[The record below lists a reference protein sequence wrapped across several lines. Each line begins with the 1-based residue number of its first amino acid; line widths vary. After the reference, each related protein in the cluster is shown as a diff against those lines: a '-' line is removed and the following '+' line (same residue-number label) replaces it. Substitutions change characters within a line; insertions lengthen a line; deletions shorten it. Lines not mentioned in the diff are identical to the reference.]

1 MKNVI
6 ARVMNDSN
14 KDKRFFSALV
24 RLKKNGRFSRV
35 NGKVYTVKHTQD
47 GRVYAVIDNLS
58 GTERENH
65 TRKWQTIGFDQILQ
79 VRKDGFLYKKI

>member
-35 NGKVYTVKHTQD
+35 NGKVYSIKMTQD
-47 GRVYAVIDNLS
+47 GQAYAVIDNLE
-58 GTERENH
+58 GTVREGH
-65 TRKWQTIGFDQILQ
+65 TRRWQTVGFNQILQ
-79 VRKDGFLYKKI
+79 VRKDGKLYKRT